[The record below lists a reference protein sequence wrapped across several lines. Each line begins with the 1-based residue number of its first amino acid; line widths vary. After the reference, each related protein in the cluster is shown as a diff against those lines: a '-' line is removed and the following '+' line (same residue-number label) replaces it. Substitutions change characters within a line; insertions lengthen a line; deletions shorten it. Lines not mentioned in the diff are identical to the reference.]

1 MVRVAAEEVKVFITI
16 IIIIIII
23 IVITIIIIIIII
35 IILFYHYRAVAKL
48 IILGSKCFNFL
59 AKLGQNS
66 KSKTC
71 MVEFHPFLVIATALF
86 FREHSHGTL

>member
-16 IIIIIII
+16 I
-23 IVITIIIIIIII
+23 VIIIIII

-48 IILGSKCFNFL
+48 IILGSNCFNFL

-71 MVEFHPFLVIATALF
+71 MVESHPFLVVATALF